1 MLLPLSSMPVAFV
14 RYFGILWIMTCL
26 CKHLSALC
34 DRRKW
39 GCNKCKYSWINSIL
53 IYFLKPWLMC
63 LLLLLLFLFEWTWY
77 GEMKHST
84 WHKLKIMDVF
94 ESQGSSW
101 WYPVRDQDQA
111 AFSLLVESH
120 EFWFWFFLFLFF
132 FKKKKQKKQHTID
145 FAFSDSKTNV
155 LFACLCTTLDV
166 PCNISQSFSSTSQ
179 DGLLALYIWKPRIL
193 IIFFKLEADV
203 MDFESPMLRVFMY
216 TFSLTGLT
224 SFKD

>member
-53 IYFLKPWLMC
+53 IFFLKPWLMC

-132 FKKKKQKKQHTID
+132 FKKKKNNTPLILLFQTVRQMYYLPVSVPLWTYHVIYRKVFQVHP
-145 FAFSDSKTNV
+145 KTV
-155 LFACLCTTLDV
+155 FLHCTSE
-166 PCNISQSFSSTSQ
+166 NH
-179 DGLLALYIWKPRIL
+179 GYW
-193 IIFFKLEADV
+193 
-203 MDFESPMLRVFMY
+203 
-216 TFSLTGLT
+216 
-224 SFKD
+224 